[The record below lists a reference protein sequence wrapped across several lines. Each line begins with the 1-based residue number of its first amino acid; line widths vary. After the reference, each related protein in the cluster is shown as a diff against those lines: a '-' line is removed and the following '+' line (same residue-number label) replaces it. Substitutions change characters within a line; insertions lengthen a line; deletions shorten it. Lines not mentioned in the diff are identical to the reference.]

1 MTGAATGGT
10 MGRQQGARVQMSTRY
25 NKQFKHEALKLV
37 TEQGYK
43 PAEAARKLG
52 VPDTTYETWLKKA
65 GWRQPQAARPSEDP
79 AVLQVQLRQAN
90 ARLKELELENEI
102 LKKATGRGL
111 ALSSAYFARQNL

>member
-1 MTGAATGGT
+1 
-10 MGRQQGARVQMSTRY
+10 MSNNRY

-65 GWRQPQAARPSEDP
+65 GWQKPQQARPASQDP
-79 AVLQVQLRQAN
+79 AVLQVQLRQAQ
-90 ARLKELELENEI
+90 AELKELRVENEI
-102 LKKATGRGL
+102 LKKAT
-111 ALSSAYFARQNL
+111 AYFARRST